1 MDFYTIISVV
11 EKMEPE
17 KKKDILEKGAII
29 QRDGE
34 TYAIA
39 PHTPAG
45 LLTPEI
51 LRTIADTAE
60 KYNVAAI
67 KISSSQRIV
76 LVGLKE
82 EDLDD
87 VWSDLGMKPG
97 SAIGICV
104 RSVRVCPGT
113 TFCKRGKQDSMSLGL
128 KLDEKYH
135 SMQLPAKMKIGVS
148 GCLFSCSESAVR
160 DIGFIGDTKGFK
172 CYVGGN
178 ASSNPKVGEL
188 IAEELTQD
196 AALELTEKIIQF
208 LKAKN
213 SKKRLGKVI
222 EEIGMEQFKKE
233 IGLI

>member
-1 MDFYTIISVV
+1 MD
-11 EKMEPE
+11 EKE
-17 KKKDILEKGAII
+17 KKTDILEKGAIL

-39 PHTPAG
+39 PHSPAG
-45 LLTPEI
+45 LLTPEK
-51 LRTIADTAE
+51 LRTIADVAE

-82 EDLDD
+82 EDIDSAWD
-87 VWSDLGMKPG
+87 DLGMKPG
-97 SAIGICV
+97 SAIGVCV

-113 TFCKRGKQDSMSLGL
+113 TFCKRGKQDSLSLGL

-160 DIGFIGDTKGFK
+160 DIGFIGDAKGFK

-178 ASSNPKVGEL
+178 ASSNPRVGEL
-188 IAEELTQD
+188 IAEGLSEED
-196 AALELTEKIIQF
+196 ALLLTEKIIDY

-222 EEIGMEQFKKE
+222 EENGLEQFKKE
-233 IGLI
+233 IGLV

>member
-1 MDFYTIISVV
+1 MD
-11 EKMEPE
+11 EKA
-17 KKKDILEKGAII
+17 KKTDILEKGAIL

-39 PHTPAG
+39 PHSPAG
-45 LLTPEI
+45 LLTPEK
-51 LRTIADTAE
+51 LRTIADVAE
-60 KYNVAAI
+60 KYNAAAI

-82 EDLDD
+82 EDLDNA
-87 VWSDLGMKPG
+87 WTDLGMKPG

-113 TFCKRGKQDSMSLGL
+113 TFCKRAKQDSMSLGL

-160 DIGFIGDTKGFK
+160 DIGFIGDTKGFR
-172 CYVGGN
+172 CFVGGN
-178 ASSNPKVGEL
+178 ASSNPRVGEM
-188 IAEELTQD
+188 IAEGLSEEE
-196 AALELTEKIIQF
+196 ALALTEKIINY
-208 LKAKN
+208 LKEKN

-222 EEIGMEQFKKE
+222 EETGLEEFKKE
-233 IGLI
+233 IGL